1 MKWETLF
8 MMQNQCKLLDLQ
20 DRISDIL
27 DVLPGALRLVSVE
40 EGCVV
45 VTFLIPTKLAQIIFT
60 SEMEFTAEE
69 FQKHSVLWLECNH
82 CRFEFGT
89 GQEGNLQC

>member
-1 MKWETLF
+1 

-60 SEMEFTAEE
+60 SEKEFTVDEEQE
-69 FQKHSVLWLECNH
+69 FQALSVVWLECN
-82 CRFEFGT
+82 RRKFVFRKGKFNAE
-89 GQEGNLQC
+89 LQLC